1 VSAGEPRRRAV
12 GAGPAVSIGAL
23 RPPRGGRAAGRTT
36 PRAGS
41 GVGRWGFAAEAPH
54 GGERPEA
61 WASELAAVGKRCS
74 HRAAAAGSL
83 LCEAGRRSLAGS
95 GGRGRRMG
103 RAARVSNSRG
113 QLLPGCGRGRWN
125 LGHPRRGPPVRPAR
139 ATHGWR
145 SEQRRGGGAGT
156 AAGERHIAHRARARK
171 RGQQRMRARAA
182 GRAAMATSHGHAVV
196 RLDAGRGSARPWQ
209 GTRRAHNA
217 PSAQLC
223 ARATARAAGVA
234 AGTRG
239 ARARG
244 RVSGW
249 DTPARARGRARG
261 CARARGRAATGR
273 AARPCERQGSPALA
287 AQSRSTELRG
297 L

>member
-1 VSAGEPRRRAV
+1 LG
-12 GAGPAVSIGAL
+12 GGAL
-23 RPPRGGRAAGRTT
+23 PLKRLTGESGRRPGQASWPPSASAAAIEQPR
-36 PRAGS
+36 
-41 GVGRWGFAAEAPH
+41 
-54 GGERPEA
+54 
-61 WASELAAVGKRCS
+61 LAACS
-74 HRAAAAGSL
+74 AKLAGAAWLGREGGGVAW
-83 LCEAGRRSLAGS
+83 AGRRGCLPARGSSCLA
-95 GGRGRRMG
+95 
-103 RAARVSNSRG
+103 AAVAAG
-113 QLLPGCGRGRWN
+113 T
-125 LGHPRRGPPVRPAR
+125 LGHSRRGPPVRPAR

-182 GRAAMATSHGHAVV
+182 GRAAMATSHGHAAV
-196 RLDAGRGSARPWQ
+196 RLDAARGSARPWQ

-249 DTPARARGRARG
+249 DTPACARGRARG